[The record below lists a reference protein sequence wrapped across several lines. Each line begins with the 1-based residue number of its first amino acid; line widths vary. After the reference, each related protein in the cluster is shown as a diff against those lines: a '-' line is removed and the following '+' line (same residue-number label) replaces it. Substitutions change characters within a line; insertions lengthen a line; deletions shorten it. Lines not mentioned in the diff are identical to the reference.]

1 MRARWIVFGIL
12 SSMAAACGGSDPT
25 GVPSV
30 DVAVVDVDPP
40 TASLS
45 VGDTIRLTAV
55 PRDAAGE
62 ALSGVAVTWS
72 SQTAGLASVVAAG
85 AQGRVTVLGAG
96 TAVITASAGGKMGR
110 AEIAVSNPVPSVAWL
125 SPEVVEAGGP
135 DFVLMVVG
143 DQFVQGSRVFW
154 NGVERPTTYVGRSE
168 LRAMIPAAEVESP
181 GSAEV
186 TVVSPTPGGGTSAP
200 RSVSIEEPTNPVG
213 PPATIRLDVDS
224 LVLSEGD
231 TVRVT
236 ATVLDAEG
244 RVITGRFIG
253 WTSSEPEVA
262 RVDYLGGVTGIRSG
276 TVTLTATVA
285 PLSTSISVRVWADYP
300 YDLVFTGWDGIDI
313 ATLRFFELDLADPT
327 RSPVRW
333 GPDAESGAAVP
344 SPDGSRVA
352 YLLAVPGGLRALMV
366 ADADGSDAVELHL
379 SADVGCGGFTWSPD
393 GERLAFSCRIGDDDP
408 DVWVVNADGTG
419 LTNITDDH
427 VGRQESPSWSP
438 LLAGGTSRIAYAQFV
453 NGEPRIWTMK
463 PDGSDAKQI
472 TNGLDHQPA
481 WSPDGTAIA
490 FQRIDVAIYG
500 DIWLVD
506 ADGGNERGLVG
517 MYLAGAQSDPA
528 WSPDGRLVA
537 FVSAHETYGT
547 GSLANRVYTVRAQD
561 DSKLAART
569 PEGGQATAPA
579 WRVR

>member
-1 MRARWIVFGIL
+1 MRGKWIVFGLL
-12 SSMAAACGGSDPT
+12 SSMAACGGSDPT
-25 GVPSV
+25 GVPGP
-30 DVAVVDVDPP
+30 DVAMVDVDPP

-55 PRDAAGE
+55 ARTAEGE
-62 ALSGVAVTWS
+62 PVTGVAVAWS
-72 SQTAGLASVVAAG
+72 TQTADLASVVGAG
-85 AQGRVTVLGAG
+85 AKGRVTVLGAG
-96 TAVITASAGGKMGR
+96 TAVITASAGGKTGR
-110 AEIAVSNPVPSVAWL
+110 AEIVVTNPVPSVAWV

-135 DFVLMVVG
+135 DFVLVVAG
-143 DQFVQGSRVFW
+143 DRFVQGSRVLW
-154 NGVERPTTYVGRSE
+154 NGIERPTTYVGRGE
-168 LRAMIPAAEVESP
+168 LRAMIPAVEVESP

-186 TVVSPTPGGGTSAP
+186 TVVSPAPGGGTSAA
-200 RSVSIEEPTNPVG
+200 RSVSIEESTDPVG

-224 LVLSEGD
+224 LVVSEGD
-231 TVRVT
+231 TVRLT

-262 RVDYLGGVTGIRSG
+262 RVDYLGGVTGIRPG

-285 PLSTSISVRVWADYP
+285 PLSTSIPVRVWADYP
-300 YDLVFTGWDGIDI
+300 YDLVFTGWDGVDPS
-313 ATLRFFELDLADPT
+313 TLRFFELDLADPT
-327 RSPVRW
+327 RSPVRL

-379 SADVGCGGFTWSPD
+379 SADVGCGWFTWSPD
-393 GERLAFSCRIGDDDP
+393 GGQLAFSCRIGDDDP

-419 LTNITDDH
+419 LTNITATH

-463 PDGSDAKQI
+463 PDGSDAKQV
-472 TNGLDHQPA
+472 TSGLDHQPA
-481 WSPDGTAIA
+481 WSPDGTTIA
-490 FQRIDVAIYG
+490 FQRTGAAIFG
-500 DIWLVD
+500 DIWMVD

-517 MYLAGAQSDPA
+517 MNLAGAQSHPV

-537 FVSAHETYGT
+537 FVSAHETYGS
-547 GSLANRVYTVRAQD
+547 GSLVNRVYTVWSHD
-561 DSKLAART
+561 GSKLAART
-569 PEGGQATAPA
+569 PEGVPATTPG